1 MSAPAAPL
9 PLEFPAQLG
18 RLQQHLETQQAS
30 LRAVAAV
37 FAEAIAAGG
46 LVHVYANGHS
56 RIAVEELV
64 IRMGALTGFHPIL
77 QVGLTTFTDVVGA
90 NGIRINQAIEKV
102 EGLGAKLLQEFDV
115 APGEPLLAI
124 SATGQT
130 QAAVDIALAW
140 RQRYPANPL
149 VVLCSVAQSDSA
161 PPKHSCGKNL
171 THLAREAPLGYILD
185 NGMPVGDTS
194 VRIRS
199 ATGDYPVCPV
209 SSVGGVAIIQCLN
222 ELTMRELDR
231 RGVAHHVL
239 RNMHLGDTRDTYE
252 AWVRDQRRRYA
263 RALHHPD
270 HQPRS

>member
-1 MSAPAAPL
+1 MVSPL
-9 PLEFPAQLG
+9 PLKFPAELERLG
-18 RLQQHLETQQAS
+18 RHLQSQQDQ
-30 LRAVAAV
+30 LRAVAGV
-37 FAEAIAAGG
+37 FADAIAAGG

-77 QVGLTTFTDVVGA
+77 QAGLTTFTDVVGA
-90 NGIRINQAIEKV
+90 NGIRVNQAIEKV

-130 QAAVDIALAW
+130 QAAVDIAFAW
-140 RQRYPANPL
+140 QQRYPDNPL
-149 VVLCSVAQSDSA
+149 VVLCSVAQSDSSPA
-161 PPKHSCGKNL
+161 KHSCGKNL
-171 THLAREAPLGYILD
+171 THLAREARRGFILD

-194 VRIRS
+194 VHVEG
-199 ATGDYPVCPV
+199 ATGRYSICPV
-209 SSVGGVAIIQCLN
+209 SSVGAVAIVQCLN
-222 ELTMRELDR
+222 ELTLRDLDR

-252 AWVRDQRRRYA
+252 AWIRDQRRRYA
-263 RALHHPD
+263 RALHHPS
-270 HQPRS
+270 HESAS